1 MALKTLLAH
10 NYYQQGG
17 GEDMAYA
24 AEADLLSRAGNTVI
38 KYVEDNRRIDAM
50 HKADVAIQTLW
61 SQTSYRKISEPIK
74 KKNQS
79 SLTSIIHFRLSRHLR
94 TIPVEMQIFRL
105 SGDFTT
111 TD

>member
-38 KYVEDNRRIDAM
+38 KYVEDNRRIDAL
-50 HKADVAIQTLW
+50 H
-61 SQTSYRKISEPIK
+61 
-74 KKNQS
+74 
-79 SLTSIIHFRLSRHLR
+79 
-94 TIPVEMQIFRL
+94 
-105 SGDFTT
+105 
-111 TD
+111 